1 MIAVVVERSDAY
13 QAGRSGGRR
22 GFDGH
27 GRGAA
32 GSPAPYT
39 ALSWMGPYLG
49 GNLGYQWG
57 APDKGNADPAGTIR
71 RRASP
76 LWLAGRPIHVRRGNR
91 PTVLQRGRY
100 LRQLQVLEPLVRN
113 AAWPRRIRP
122 QQHSVL
128 RHAGLAYGRGQAG
141 ATENNLHTGLA
152 AGFGLEGGLT
162 QNWPAKAGY
171 LYIDFGGAS
180 DDLIGTSNG

>member
-1 MIAVVVERSDAY
+1 MRTRLAGAAVA
-13 QAGRSGGRR
+13 AALTATAA
-22 GFDGH
+22 
-27 GRGAA
+27 AA

-49 GNLGYQWG
+49 GSLGYQWG
-57 APDKGNADPAGTIR
+57 APGKGNGDPAGTTR
-71 RRASP
+71 GGQVRYDWQAREFVFGAETDRPFSN
-76 LWLAGRPIHVRRGNR
+76 AGDTFANYKFSNPWFGM
-91 PTVLQRGRY
+91 LRGRGGLALSNY
-100 LRQLQVLEPLVRN
+100 GTL
-113 AAWPRRIRP
+113 
-122 QQHSVL
+122 
-128 RHAGLAYGRGQAG
+128 GLAYGRGQAG

-171 LYIDFGGAS
+171 LYIDLGGAS

>member
-1 MIAVVVERSDAY
+1 MRTRLAGAAVA
-13 QAGRSGGRR
+13 AALTATAA
-22 GFDGH
+22 
-27 GRGAA
+27 AA

-49 GNLGYQWG
+49 ALDNSS
-57 APDKGNADPAGTIR
+57 AAPAGSSGGGQAGYSWQAGQFVFGSERDT
-71 RRASP
+71 P
-76 LWLAGRPIHVRRGNR
+76 LSNTGDTFANYKFSNPWFGML
-91 PTVLQRGRY
+91 RGRGGLGLSKILFY
-100 LRQLQVLEPLVRN
+100 GTL
-113 AAWPRRIRP
+113 
-122 QQHSVL
+122 
-128 RHAGLAYGRGQAG
+128 GLAYGRGQAGVQAG

-171 LYIDFGGAS
+171 PYIDFGGAT